1 MNEESSMTDESLSAT
16 AAVSLTSSSNTSRN
30 GTENEQKHHL
40 DETTVAT
47 LGSELVLVTKKAK
60 QLPQHSNDDDR
71 LTKMAAACRVI
82 LTCLGEDVH
91 RPGLL
96 KTPERWAQALLDMTA
111 GYSQSPASVVND
123 ALFQESPQQEMVIV
137 RDIHI
142 ASLCEH
148 HMVPFTGVVHIGYIP
163 AHGNIIGLS
172 KLARIAKCFA
182 QRLQVQERLTR
193 QIADSLQELLT
204 PQGVA
209 VVLECTHL
217 CMVVRG
223 VTQTAATTV
232 TSAVRGCFEVNPS
245 TRAEFFSIIGKR

>member
-1 MNEESSMTDESLSAT
+1 LE
-16 AAVSLTSSSNTSRN
+16 
-30 GTENEQKHHL
+30 
-40 DETTVAT
+40 ETTATT
-47 LGSELVLVTKKAK
+47 LGPEVVLVTKKAK
-60 QLPQHSNDDDR
+60 QLPQQPPNDDDDDR
-71 LTKMAAACRVI
+71 LTRMAAACRVI

-111 GYSQSPASVVND
+111 GYCQSPASVVND

-148 HMVPFTGVVHIGYIP
+148 RMVPFTGVVHIGYIP
-163 AHGNIIGLS
+163 AHGTIIGLS

-193 QIADSLQELLT
+193 QIADSLQELLA
-204 PQGVA
+204 P
-209 VVLECTHL
+209 
-217 CMVVRG
+217 
-223 VTQTAATTV
+223 QTAATTV
-232 TSAVRGCFEVNPS
+232 TSAVRGCFEANPS